1 MDLRRFIAL
10 GAIVALVTACG
21 APPAASSA
29 AATAAA
35 VAVASVAATAP
46 AATASAQPTGTPVAA
61 SAQPTATPALWS
73 SMPAP
78 ADAGVA
84 GAEWIAIPMPG
95 GRTSRAAVFRPAG
108 AGPFPVVLV
117 WHGTEG
123 FKTKHVQLA
132 ADLAPAGVVAVATC
146 WYAGN
151 YEGPTSGP
159 QAQPPTTALDGVTC
173 PGGPDFTESFTSATM
188 QGLRALVAAA
198 RSLPGGRAD
207 RVGLLGHS
215 RGSVAAIAV
224 AATTPGIGA
233 VVAAAGYPDPA
244 VSYLAT
250 LSTPV
255 LMLQGTDD
263 DFYPNDAQ
271 QPRAFEKAMVAAGK
285 NIRSRYFDGAPHHL
299 AFLPPWHDEVVR
311 LASAFFKERLAP

>member
-1 MDLRRFIAL
+1 MDCRRSVAL
-10 GAIVALVTACG
+10 GAIVTLVTACG
-21 APPAASSA
+21 APVAAPSA
-29 AATAAA
+29 AAPTAAAPVATAAA
-35 VAVASVAATAP
+35 TVAP
-46 AATASAQPTGTPVAA
+46 AASAKLA
-61 SAQPTATPALWS
+61 ATPALWS
-73 SMPAP
+73 PIPTP

-108 AGPFPVVLV
+108 SGPFPVVLI

-123 FKTKHVQLA
+123 FKTKHLQLA
-132 ADLAPAGVVAVATC
+132 KDLAPAGVVAVATC

-159 QAQPPTTALDGVTC
+159 QAQPPTTAPDGVTC
-173 PGGPDFTESFTSATM
+173 PGGPDFTETFASTTM

-198 RSLPGGRAD
+198 RSLPGVRAD
-207 RVGLLGHS
+207 SVGLFGHS
-215 RGSVAAIAV
+215 RGSVAALAV

-250 LSTPV
+250 LSVPV

-285 NIRSRYFDGAPHHL
+285 NIRSRYFDGAPHQL
-299 AFLPPWHDEVVR
+299 FFVPPWHDQVVQ
-311 LASAFFKERLAP
+311 LASAFFKERLGP